1 MSFEVRYVA
10 SARQDLRNIF
20 FFLFRH
26 IVWYVIMVA
35 TKGCVFMG
43 PLAPTGLVEFVC
55 TQILQATDG
64 NCLVYEIKAVEK
76 PECCPKC
83 GVIGSQ
89 TAHGYK
95 TRYIRDLP
103 NSGMQVILKLRAQ
116 RYLCPSCGATYMQS
130 YKTIDKTSMTP
141 RLRTKIVSRVL
152 RRESFT
158 RIADDY
164 GISDK
169 TVHRVFDDW
178 AKKHHSMTIYSTPR
192 VIGIDEAHIGKH
204 FRLIITDPENKR
216 LLDMLPNN
224 KPETVYCYLRSLE
237 NPSTVRV
244 ATMDFAPLYA
254 KAVKEIFSCATVV
267 IDRFHVIQLVN
278 KHMDTARK
286 KMHDD
291 GTVKRR
297 LKRERTLFM
306 ANFEDLSPDARH
318 QLTAWLDIYPSL
330 RRVYQAKEQFRK
342 IYESENRA
350 QAEVLFRKWCD
361 TVSSSVPEFSDLKE
375 VLVLRKDDILSY
387 FDYRYT
393 NAYTESVNN
402 IIKTIEKQGHGYSF
416 EVLRAMCLMS
426 VNHISEKAY
435 VWSSLSS
442 EDNFIKSWQF

>member
-1 MSFEVRYVA
+1 
-10 SARQDLRNIF
+10 
-20 FFLFRH
+20 
-26 IVWYVIMVA
+26 
-35 TKGCVFMG
+35 MG

-435 VWSSLSS
+435 LWSSQSS